1 MLSSDPDTGLTG
13 ADKAKFVKAMLE
25 GISGK
30 SLDELI
36 DRPADFEVL
45 HKIPARITP
54 SKTSTPESDEALK
67 LTAALEAKLLAGETD
82 ALTPQAMQ
90 ALMMVLCK
98 IYAGQVEAD
107 SAPPIL
113 QSRHAVAATDVMLVC
128 GALLEAVGLQ
138 VFELG
143 MWQSWSDR

>member
-25 GISGK
+25 GIPGK
-30 SLDELI
+30 I
-36 DRPADFEVL
+36 PADVKIL

-54 SKTSTPESDEALK
+54 SKTSTPESNATLK

-82 ALTPQAMQ
+82 ALTPQAIQ
-90 ALMMVLCK
+90 ALMAVLCK
-98 IYAGQVEAD
+98 IYAGQAEAD
-107 SAPPIL
+107 TAPPIL
-113 QSRHAVAATDVMLVC
+113 ENRHTVAATDVMVVC

-143 MWQSWSDR
+143 MWQSWSGR

>member
-25 GISGK
+25 GIPGK
-30 SLDELI
+30 IPVDVEI
-36 DRPADFEVL
+36 L
-45 HKIPARITP
+45 HKIPVRITP

-67 LTAALEAKLLAGETD
+67 LAAALETKLLAGETD
-82 ALTPQAMQ
+82 ALTPQAIQ
-90 ALMMVLCK
+90 ALTAVLCK
-98 IYAGQVEAD
+98 IYAGQAEAD
-107 SAPPIL
+107 AAPPIL
-113 QSRHAVAATDVMLVC
+113 ENRHAVAATDVMVVC

-143 MWQSWSDR
+143 MWQSWSGR